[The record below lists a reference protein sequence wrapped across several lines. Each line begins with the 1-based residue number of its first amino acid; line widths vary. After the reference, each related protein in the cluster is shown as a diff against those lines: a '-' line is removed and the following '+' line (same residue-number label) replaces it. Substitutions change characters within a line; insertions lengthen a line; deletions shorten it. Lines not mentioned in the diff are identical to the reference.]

1 MDEAGGPDTLLH
13 GDLGPKNIFV
23 ALASD
28 GPCARLVDWDHVGV
42 GPAGY
47 DVSTLLYQ
55 SSPEERPWILRRY
68 RGAVEPAGYRSAP
81 ADAAKRLCPT
91 AETARAANS
100 AA

>member
-55 SSPEERPWILRRY
+55 SSQRSDLGYCRSEEHTSELQSQSNL
-68 RGAVEPAGYRSAP
+68 VC
-81 ADAAKRLCPT
+81 RLLLEKKKHNHDIT
-91 AETARAANS
+91 S
-100 AA
+100 HIH